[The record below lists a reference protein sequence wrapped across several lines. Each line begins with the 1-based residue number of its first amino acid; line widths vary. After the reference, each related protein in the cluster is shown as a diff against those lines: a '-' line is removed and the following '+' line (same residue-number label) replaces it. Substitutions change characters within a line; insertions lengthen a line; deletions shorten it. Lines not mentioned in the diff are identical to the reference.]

1 MNDYAFGEMHLRV
14 YLRASL
20 NYQPTNFF
28 ETKNFQYAFLCA
40 QICRKFFVK
49 IFNGTKRSKTLQN
62 FSRLQSFARFCK
74 SFKFFSLQD
83 FAKVSKFCNI
93 CKLSQNYA
101 KSCKVLQKVCNSLR
115 KFASFCNSLHKFAR
129 VCNSL
134 HKFATLCICFAK
146 PLPTLF
152 KRAIQRPKIVISRTA
167 PFECQKYV
175 FSHNQIGSFF
185 HLYDL

>member
-1 MNDYAFGEMHLRV
+1 MLH
-14 YLRASL
+14 
-20 NYQPTNFF
+20 F

-40 QICRKFFVK
+40 RICRKFFVK
-49 IFNGTKRSKTLQN
+49 VFNGTKRSKTLQN

-83 FAKVSKFCNI
+83 FAKVLQSFAKVSKFCNI

-134 HKFATLCICFAK
+134 HKFATLCIRVAK

-152 KRAIQRPKIVISRTA
+152 KRTIIFSR
-167 PFECQKYV
+167 
-175 FSHNQIGSFF
+175 I
-185 HLYDL
+185 

>member
-1 MNDYAFGEMHLRV
+1 MHLRV

-83 FAKVSKFCNI
+83 FAKVLQNVCKSFKVLQHLQTIAKLCKDLQSFAKRLQQLAKVCKFLQQFAQICTSLQQFAQVCNT
-93 CKLSQNYA
+93 LH
-101 KSCKVLQKVCNSLR
+101 KSCKTTANLVQKDNTLEQKVC
-115 KFASFCNSLHKFAR
+115 K
-129 VCNSL
+129 
-134 HKFATLCICFAK
+134 TL
-146 PLPTLF
+146 
-152 KRAIQRPKIVISRTA
+152 
-167 PFECQKYV
+167 YV
-175 FSHNQIGSFF
+175 W
-185 HLYDL
+185 